1 MGTTTTKKRSRTIHR
16 KATVI
21 IPAYNAQTTIAKTLH
36 SIASQTIADQLH
48 VIIVDDCSD
57 GYYYSIFNSFSK
69 SLSIEYIRLEQNG
82 GPGIARQVGLKH
94 VKTPYVAF
102 IDADDIYLDMMF
114 FEGFVDYMDEN
125 PDVIMISAPF
135 LERLENGGLF
145 AHKDDLTWLHSKLYR
160 VAYLQ
165 KHKITFSELR
175 ACEDVEFNQKIALTF
190 KDGESIFYAKDR
202 YEYLWEFSPNS
213 ITRNNDSEYGYYQG
227 MIGGIDAKMRAYEHP
242 GVNKKILHNTVINEL
257 FALYSHFTLMLNDRS
272 DRTDWI
278 GDVFEW
284 MVKYYQGY
292 VRHELQYIDKE
303 KLGVMFNKR
312 QTQNANHVIPTIT
325 FHKFIQLLEKG
336 DLEA

>member
-1 MGTTTTKKRSRTIHR
+1 MAVKATKRKSQQVYK

-21 IPAYNAQTTIAKTLH
+21 IPAYNAQKTLAKTLH
-36 SIASQTIADQLH
+36 SIAGQTIADQVK
-48 VIIVDDCSD
+48 VIVVDDASK
-57 GYYYSIFNSFSK
+57 GTYSTILNKFK
-69 SLSIEYIRLEQNG
+69 STLDIEYIRLDNNA
-82 GPGIARQVGLKH
+82 GPGIARQVGLQN
-94 VKTPYVAF
+94 VDTPYVAF

-114 FEGFVDYMDEN
+114 FEGFCDYMDAN
-125 PDVIMISAPF
+125 PDVIMISSPF
-135 LERLENGGLF
+135 LERLENGGLY
-145 AHKDDLTWLHSKLYR
+145 AHKEDLTWLHAKLYR
-160 VAYLQ
+160 VSYLT
-165 KHKITFSELR
+165 KHNITFSELR

-242 GVNKKILHNTVINEL
+242 GVNKDILHKTVINEL
-257 FALYSHFTLMLNDRS
+257 FALYSHFTLMINDRG

-278 GDVFEW
+278 AEVFEW

-292 VRHELQYIDKE
+292 VRHELQYINKE

-312 QTQNANHVIPTIT
+312 ELQNANHVIPTIT

-336 DLEA
+336 DLT

>member
-1 MGTTTTKKRSRTIHR
+1 MVDKPSKRKSKEIHKQATI
-16 KATVI
+16 I
-21 IPAYNAQTTIAKTLH
+21 IPAYNAQKTIAKTLH
-36 SIASQTIADQLH
+36 SIAGQTIAEKLT
-48 VIIVDDCSD
+48 VIIVDDCSK
-57 GYYYSIFNSFSK
+57 GQYSTIINKFNQT
-69 SLSIEYIRLEQNG
+69 LDIQYIRLDENG
-82 GPGIARQVGLKH
+82 GPGIARQVGLKS
-94 VKTPYVAF
+94 VTTPYVAF

-114 FEGFVDYMDEN
+114 FEGFTDYMDQN

-135 LERLENGGLF
+135 LERLENGVLF

-160 VAYLQ
+160 VSYLT
-165 KHKITFSELR
+165 KHNITFSELR

-242 GVNKKILHNTVINEL
+242 GVNKKLLHTTVLNEL
-257 FALYSHFTLMLNDRS
+257 LALYSHFTLMINDKG

-278 GDVFEW
+278 AEVFEW

-292 VRHELQYIDKE
+292 VREELQYVDKD

-312 QTQNANHVIPTIT
+312 EAQNANHVIPTIT

-336 DLEA
+336 DLT